1 MELPKRKN
9 THSALCSLSEMR
21 SQTATIWSSGRG
33 KGCGGWIS
41 RAWLIW
47 SCYPNLKYIIGEFIF
62 DWGRSYENPH
72 CWLATNFLY
81 PHSYP
86 MNMPLISL
94 TGWWCNN
101 HLEKYEFVNG
111 KDDISY
117 MKWKIR
123 HVWSHQPDE
132 DHMKNMGISWRYNDR
147 IWSTMQVSLGQLF
160 LIHSNFIIGFVW

>member
-1 MELPKRKN
+1 
-9 THSALCSLSEMR
+9 
-21 SQTATIWSSGRG
+21 
-33 KGCGGWIS
+33 
-41 RAWLIW
+41 
-47 SCYPNLKYIIGEFIF
+47 
-62 DWGRSYENPH
+62 
-72 CWLATNFLY
+72 
-81 PHSYP
+81 

-132 DHMKNMGISWRYNDR
+132 DHMKTWEFHGDITIEYDR
-147 IWSTMQVSLGQLF
+147 LCKL
-160 LIHSNFIIGFVW
+160 VWDSFF

>member
-1 MELPKRKN
+1 MCFQGKTMELPKRKN

-132 DHMKNMGISWRYNDR
+132 DHMKTWEFHGDITIEYDR
-147 IWSTMQVSLGQLF
+147 LCKL
-160 LIHSNFIIGFVW
+160 VWDSFF